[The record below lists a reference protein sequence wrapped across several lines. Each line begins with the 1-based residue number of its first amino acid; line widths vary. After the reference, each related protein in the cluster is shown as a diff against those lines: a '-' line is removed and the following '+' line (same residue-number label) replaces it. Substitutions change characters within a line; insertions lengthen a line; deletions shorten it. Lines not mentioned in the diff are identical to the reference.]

1 MSKKFLVGIDATAGV
16 DVSGGNVTVASG
28 YVDLTKNEL
37 RNARIQN
44 LASDPATPVAGQIYF
59 NTTSNDLKFY
69 DGTSWSIIAVGTD
82 LTFGTPSTLAAG
94 GTNTE
99 GVSTSAARA
108 DHVHALPAFGTVTSQ
123 TSYGSSSGD
132 GSATTFARSDHT
144 HGTPALTN
152 DTPTTQAVGD
162 TAAVGTASSPARAD
176 HKHAMPSFGNV
187 VSQTSF
193 GSSAANGSS
202 ASIARADHVHGTPA
216 HDAAAHAAIKL
227 SDLAAPTANLDA
239 NNNKITNLA
248 TPTNPGDAANKG
260 YVDAA
265 VAGVDWKASVRAATT
280 GNITLSNAQTIDGVT
295 LVAGDRVL
303 VKNQTTASENGVYS
317 VVASGSWTRSLDAN
331 ENAEVTSGFAVFV
344 EEGTVNADSGWV
356 LTTDGSITV
365 GTTALS
371 FTQFTGLGQVT
382 AGDGLTKTGNVLNAV
397 GGTGIAV
404 SADSIAVDRT
414 TNGAKVALIYT
425 ASIGDG
431 EATSYTVTHNLGSK
445 DVGVTIYDNSS
456 PYAEVVADVEHTS
469 TTAVTVKFAAAPSA
483 NKYRVV
489 VFG

>member
-16 DVSGGNVTVASG
+16 EVTGGNVSVASG
-28 YVDLTKNEL
+28 YLDLTKNEL
-37 RNARIQN
+37 RNARVQN
-44 LASDPATPVAGQIYF
+44 LASDPASPVAGQIYF
-59 NTTSNDLKFY
+59 NSATNDLKFY
-69 DGTSWSIIAVGTD
+69 DGSTWSIVAVGSD

-108 DHVHALPAFGTVTSQ
+108 DHVHALPEFGSVSAQ
-123 TSYGSSSGD
+123 TSYGASSSN
-132 GSATTFARSDHT
+132 GSGTTFARSDHT
-144 HGTPALTN
+144 HGTPSLTN

-162 TAAVGTASSPARAD
+162 TAAVGTATSPARAD
-176 HKHAMPSFGNV
+176 HKHAMPAFGNV
-187 VSQTSF
+187 VTQTSF
-193 GSSAANGSS
+193 GSSGANGSS
-202 ASIARADHVHGTPA
+202 ASLARADHTHGTPA
-216 HDAAAHAAIKL
+216 HDAAAHSAIKI
-227 SDLAAPTANLDA
+227 SDLAAPTANIDL

-280 GNITLSNAQTIDGVT
+280 GNITLSGEQTIDGVS
-295 LVAGDRVL
+295 LAAGDRIL
-303 VKNQTTASENGVYS
+303 VKNQTTGSQNGVY
-317 VVASGSWTRSLDAN
+317 VVNADTWARSLDAN
-331 ENAEVTSGFAVFV
+331 ENAEVTPGFAVFV

-356 LTTDGSITV
+356 LTTNGSITV
-365 GTTALS
+365 GSTALT

-382 AGDGLTKTGNVLNAV
+382 AGDGLTKNGNVIDAV

-404 SADSIAVDRT
+404 TADSIAVDRT
-414 TNGAKVALIYT
+414 TNGAKAALIYSE
-425 ASIGDG
+425 SIGDG
-431 EATSYTVTHNLGSK
+431 AATSYTVTHGLGSK

-456 PYAEVVADVEHTS
+456 PYAEVFADVEHTS
-469 TTAVTVKFAAAPSA
+469 TTAVTVKFAAAPA
-483 NKYRVV
+483 LNKYRVV

>member
-16 DVSGGNVTVASG
+16 EVTGGNVSVASG
-28 YVDLTKNEL
+28 YLDLTKNEL
-37 RNARIQN
+37 RNARVQN
-44 LASDPATPVAGQIYF
+44 LASDPASPVAGQIYF

-69 DGTSWSIIAVGTD
+69 DGTSWSIIAVGSD

-99 GVSTSAARA
+99 GTSSSAARA
-108 DHVHALPAFGTVTSQ
+108 DHVHALPSFGSVTAE
-123 TSYGSSSGD
+123 TSYGGTSAN

-144 HGTPALTN
+144 HGTPSLTN
-152 DTPTTQAVGD
+152 DSPATQAIGD
-162 TAAVGTASSPARAD
+162 TAVVGTATSPARAD
-176 HKHAMPSFGNV
+176 HKHAMPAFGNV

-193 GSSAANGSS
+193 GSSATNGSS
-202 ASIARADHVHGTPA
+202 ADLARADHTHGTPA
-216 HDAAAHAAIKL
+216 HDAAAHSAIKV
-227 SDLAAPTANLDA
+227 SDLAAPTANIDL
-239 NNNKITNLA
+239 NNNKITNLS

-265 VAGVDWKASVRAATT
+265 VAGVDWKQSVRAATT
-280 GNITLSNAQTIDGVT
+280 ANITLSNEQTVDGIS
-295 LVAGDRVL
+295 LVAGNRVL
-303 VKNQTTASENGVYS
+303 VKNQTTATQNGVY
-317 VVASGSWTRSLDAN
+317 VVVDGGSWTRSLDAN

-365 GTTALS
+365 GSTSLT

-382 AGDGLTKTGNVLNAV
+382 AGDGLTKTGNVINAV
-397 GGTGIAV
+397 GGTGIAIT
-404 SADSIAVDRT
+404 ADAIAVDRT
-414 TNGAKVALIYT
+414 TNGAKVALIHSE
-425 ASIGDG
+425 SIGDG
-431 EATSYTVTHNLGSK
+431 TATSYTVTHGLGSK
-445 DVGVTIYDNSS
+445 DVGVTIYDNAS
-456 PYAEVVADVEHTS
+456 PYAEVFADVEHTS
-469 TTAVTVKFAAAPSA
+469 TTAVTIKFAAAPTA

>member
-1 MSKKFLVGIDATAGV
+1 MSKKFLVGIDSTAGV
-16 DVSGGNVTVASG
+16 DVSGGNVSVASG
-28 YVDLTKNEL
+28 YLDLTKNEL

-59 NTTSNDLKFY
+59 NTSTNDLKFY
-69 DGTSWSIIAVGTD
+69 DGTGWSIIAVGTD

-108 DHVHALPAFGTVTSQ
+108 DHVHALPAFGTVTAQ

-152 DTPTTQAVGD
+152 DTPTTQAIGD
-162 TAAVGTASSPARAD
+162 TAAVGTATSPARAD
-176 HKHAMPSFGNV
+176 HKHAMPAFGNV

-202 ASIARADHVHGTPA
+202 AVLARADHVHGTPA

-280 GNITLSNAQTIDGVT
+280 ESITLSGEQTIDGVSV
-295 LVAGDRVL
+295 VAGDRVL
-303 VKNQTTASENGVYS
+303 VKNQSTGSQNGVY
-317 VVASGSWTRSLDAN
+317 VAASGSWARSTDAN
-331 ENAEVTSGFAVFV
+331 ENAEVTAGFAVFV

-365 GTTALS
+365 GSTALS

-382 AGDGLTKTGNVLNAV
+382 AGDGLTKTGNVINAV
-397 GGTGIAV
+397 GGTGIAIT
-404 SADSIAVDRT
+404 ADSIAVDRA

-456 PYAEVVADVEHTS
+456 PYAEVFADVEHTS
-469 TTAVTVKFAAAPSA
+469 TTAVTVKFAAAPST